1 MLHPQSG
8 GWVLEVLLVL
18 LFSLSNLGIQRV
30 QLPAHLVAE
39 KVAEELLLVPDLALD
54 LRDQVL
60 ESLGRLGLLGQRQH
74 LQRHESVPL

>member
-8 GWVLEVLLVL
+8 GWVLEVRFCL
-18 LFSLSNLGIQRV
+18 SLSDLGVQRV
-30 QLPAHLVAE
+30 QPLAHL
-39 KVAEELLLVPDLALD
+39 VAEELLLEALD
-54 LRDQVL
+54 FRDRVH

>member
-18 LFSLSNLGIQRV
+18 LFSLSDLGVQRV
-30 QLPAHLVAE
+30 RLPAHLVAE
-39 KVAEELLLVPDLALD
+39 ELLLEALD
-54 LRDQVL
+54 FRDRVH